1 MKLAMIQVHDKL
13 KKSVLQAQI
22 LLQVHDELLLECS
35 QKDLDETR
43 ELVQD
48 TMENVVTLS
57 IPLLTE
63 ARSGLNWGDLT
74 PMP

>member
-1 MKLAMIQVHDKL
+1 VHDKL

>member
-1 MKLAMIQVHDKL
+1 
-13 KKSVLQAQI
+13 
-22 LLQVHDELLLECS
+22 
-35 QKDLDETR
+35 
-43 ELVQD
+43 LVRD

>member
-1 MKLAMIQVHDKL
+1 MIQVHDKL